1 LTASENNKQILY
13 LSYCYIGK
21 THDYKM
27 LKEEFP
33 PEKNWFSKF
42 NVRLDLGYL
51 GFDKDYECK
60 HVYMPAK
67 AYKKRPLTEEQKL
80 SNREMSSQ
88 RVGIEH
94 SIGRMK
100 RYRILSDRLRMH
112 NFETYDD
119 TLEVCAGLWNFYI
132 MV

>member
-1 LTASENNKQILY
+1 
-13 LSYCYIGK
+13 
-21 THDYKM
+21 M

-42 NVRLDLGYL
+42 KVRLDLGYL
-51 GFDKDYECK
+51 GFDKDYECQQ
-60 HVYMPAK
+60 VYLPAK

-80 SNREMSSQ
+80 SNRQMSSQ

-119 TLEVCAGLWNFYI
+119 TLEVWAGLWNFYTRVLFTVLQQI
-132 MV
+132 